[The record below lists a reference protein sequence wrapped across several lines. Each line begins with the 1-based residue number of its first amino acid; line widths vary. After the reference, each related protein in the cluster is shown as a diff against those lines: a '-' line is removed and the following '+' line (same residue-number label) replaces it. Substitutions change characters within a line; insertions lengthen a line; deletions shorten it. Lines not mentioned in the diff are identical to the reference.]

1 MNISANFGERIE
13 GYDYPVINEREARAS
28 AGIMF
33 LLGMFSLFTVYLQRT
48 LFWAELFSIT
58 FVIEF
63 IVRTLLNPGLAPYML
78 LGKLIVSQQTPEWV
92 EARPKHFAWSLGLL
106 LGIIMTFYIVF
117 DIISLIRLAICWICL
132 FLMFVESAFGICLG
146 CHLYQVFRTKPL
158 NCPGGICDTLPKR
171 GFNPQNW
178 MVLAVFVLVF
188 AGTYVYIKHQRYQ
201 SKPQII
207 IIKDQ

>member
-1 MNISANFGERIE
+1 MNTIANFGEKIE

-33 LLGMFSLFTVYLQRT
+33 LLGMISLFTVYLQRT

-146 CHLYQVFRTKPL
+146 CLLYQLFRTNPV

-201 SKPQII
+201 AKPQII
-207 IIKDQ
+207 KLKDQ

>member
-1 MNISANFGERIE
+1 MNISANFGEKIQ

-63 IVRTLLNPGLAPYML
+63 TVRTLINPGLAPYML

-92 EARPKHFAWSLGLL
+92 EARPKHFAWSLGFL
-106 LGIIMTFYIVF
+106 LGIIMTFYIVY

-146 CHLYQVFRTKPL
+146 CLLYKVFRTKPL

-171 GFNPQNW
+171 GFNAQNW

-201 SKPQII
+201 AKPQII
-207 IIKDQ
+207 ILKDH